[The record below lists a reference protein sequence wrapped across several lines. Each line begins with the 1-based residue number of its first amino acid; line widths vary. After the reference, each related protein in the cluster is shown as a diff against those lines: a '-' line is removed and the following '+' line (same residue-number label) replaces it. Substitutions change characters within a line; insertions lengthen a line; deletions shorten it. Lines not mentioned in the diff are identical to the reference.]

1 MSKNTNTKTIK
12 FSREYPL
19 NGGAMTDTITMREP
33 TVGDE
38 INAQE
43 TAPKESLV
51 QITLF
56 ANLCDLTL
64 DELKQ
69 ISSKDGQKIAE
80 AYNSFLE

>member
-1 MSKNTNTKTIK
+1 MSENIKTIK
-12 FSREYPL
+12 FSKEYPL
-19 NGGAMTDTITMREP
+19 NGGAMIDTITMREP

-43 TAPKESLV
+43 SASKDSLIH
-51 QITLF
+51 ITLF
-56 ANLCDLTL
+56 ANLCNLTL

-69 ISSKDGQKIAE
+69 ISSKDGQRIAE

>member
-12 FSREYPL
+12 FSREYSL

>member
-1 MSKNTNTKTIK
+1 MSENTKKIK
-12 FSREYPL
+12 FSRKYAL
-19 NGGAMTDTITMREP
+19 NGGLMADTITMREP

-43 TAPKESLV
+43 SAPKDSLI

-56 ANLCDLTL
+56 ANLCNLTL

-69 ISSKDGQKIAE
+69 ISSKDGQRIAE